1 MDLPTF
7 EDLMLPCLKLGV
19 EGIKVRDSVDRL
31 TKLLN
36 LSDEQIQLKTPKNQ
50 TSVFYGRVNW
60 AITYLRMAGLV
71 DKPSRGYYVITD
83 LGRTILEK
91 SEERIDVKYLEKHTS
106 FERYKAKKKDNK
118 PAKIESVESLTPLE
132 QIEEAYESI
141 NNTVKIELLE
151 KILSNSPA
159 FFENLV
165 VELLKT
171 MGYGQA
177 GEIAEAIGKTNDGGI
192 DGVIYEDKLG
202 LDIVYIQAK
211 RYEPKNVIG
220 RPALQSFI
228 GSLSGFSASKG
239 VFITTSSFSSNVEEY
254 LKSVQQRV
262 ITIDGNRLVELM
274 LKYGVGVRR
283 EAYYEIFKI
292 DEDYF
297 ND

>member
-7 EDLMLPCLKLGV
+7 EDLMLPCLKLSTNGMKIR
-19 EGIKVRDSVDRL
+19 ESVNRL
-31 TKLLN
+31 VSIFN
-36 LSDEQIQLKTPKNQ
+36 LTEEQVQLKTPKNR
-50 TSVFYGRVNW
+50 TDVFYGRVNW
-60 AITYLRMAGLV
+60 AITYLKMAGLV
-71 DKPSRGYYVITD
+71 DRPSRGYFVITE
-83 LGRTILEK
+83 LGKNILEK
-91 SEERIDVKYLEKHTS
+91 NEERIDVKYLEKHTG
-106 FERYKAKKKDNK
+106 FERVTTKKKDNNPTK
-118 PAKIESVESLTPLE
+118 TESVGSLTPLE

-151 KILSNSPA
+151 KILSNSPS

-211 RYEPKNVIG
+211 RYDPNNVIG

-239 VFITTSSFSSNVEEY
+239 VFITTSRFSSNVEEY

-262 ITIDGNRLVELM
+262 ITIDGNKLVELM

-283 EAYYEIFKI
+283 EAYYEVFKI

-297 ND
+297 S

>member
-7 EDLMLPCLKLGV
+7 EDLMLPCLKLSV
-19 EGIKVRDSVDRL
+19 EGIKVRDSVYRL
-31 TKLLN
+31 IKILN
-36 LSDEQIQLKTPKNQ
+36 LSDEQVEYKTPKNR

-60 AITYLRMAGLV
+60 AITYLKMAGLV
-71 DKPSRGYYVITD
+71 EKPSRGFYQITD
-83 LGRTILEK
+83 LGKAILEK
-91 SEERIDVKYLEKHTS
+91 KEERIDVKYLEKNTS
-106 FERYKAKKKDNK
+106 FERVKTKKEASNPVNTD
-118 PAKIESVESLTPLE
+118 SVDSLTPLE

-141 NNTVKIELLE
+141 NNSVKAELLE
-151 KILSNSPA
+151 KILSNSPT
-159 FFENLV
+159 FFEYLV

-211 RYEPKNVIG
+211 RYDPKNVIG

-262 ITIDGNRLVELM
+262 ITIDGNKLVELM
-274 LKYGVGVRR
+274 LQYGVGVRR
-283 EAYYEIFKI
+283 EAYYEILKI
-292 DEDYF
+292 DEEYF

>member
-19 EGIKVRDSVDRL
+19 EGIKVRDSVYRL
-31 TKLLN
+31 IKILN
-36 LSDEQIQLKTPKNQ
+36 LSDEQVEYKTPKNR

-60 AITYLRMAGLV
+60 AITYLKMAGLV
-71 DKPSRGYYVITD
+71 EKPSRGFYQITD
-83 LGRTILEK
+83 LGKAILEK
-91 SEERIDVKYLEKHTS
+91 KEERIDVKYLEKNTS
-106 FERYKAKKKDNK
+106 FERVKTKKEASNPVNTD
-118 PAKIESVESLTPLE
+118 SVDSLTPLE

-141 NNTVKIELLE
+141 NNSVKAELLE
-151 KILSNSPA
+151 KILSNSPT
-159 FFENLV
+159 FFEYLV

-211 RYEPKNVIG
+211 RYDPKNVIG

-262 ITIDGNRLVELM
+262 ITIDGNKLVELM
-274 LKYGVGVRR
+274 LQYGVGVRR
-283 EAYYEIFKI
+283 EAYYEILKI
-292 DEDYF
+292 DEEYF

>member
-7 EDLMLPCLKLGV
+7 EDLMLPCLKLSTN
-19 EGIKVRDSVDRL
+19 GIKVRESVERL
-31 TKLLN
+31 VSLFKLTE
-36 LSDEQIQLKTPKNQ
+36 EQVQLKTPKNR
-50 TSVFYGRVNW
+50 TDVFYGRVNW
-60 AITYLRMAGLV
+60 AITYLKMAGLV
-71 DKPSRGYYVITD
+71 DRPSRGYFIITE
-83 LGRTILEK
+83 LGKTILEK
-91 SEERIDVKYLEKHTS
+91 NEERIDVKYLEKHTG
-106 FERYKAKKKDNK
+106 FERVTTKKKNNNLTET
-118 PAKIESVESLTPLE
+118 ESVGSLTPLE

-151 KILSNSPA
+151 KILSNSPS

-211 RYEPKNVIG
+211 RYDPNNVIG

-239 VFITTSSFSSNVEEY
+239 VFITTSRFSSNVEEY

-262 ITIDGNRLVELM
+262 ITIDGNKLVELM

-283 EAYYEIFKI
+283 EAYYEVFKI

-297 ND
+297 S

>member
-36 LSDEQIQLKTPKNQ
+36 LSDEQIQLKTPKNR

-106 FERYKAKKKDNK
+106 FERYKAKKKNNK
-118 PAKIESVESLTPLE
+118 PTKIESVESLTPLE

>member
-7 EDLMLPCLKLGV
+7 EDLMLPCLKLSV
-19 EGIKVRDSVDRL
+19 EGIKVRDSVYRL
-31 TKLLN
+31 IKILN
-36 LSDEQIQLKTPKNQ
+36 LSDEQVEYKTPKNR

-60 AITYLRMAGLV
+60 AITYLKMAGLV
-71 DKPSRGYYVITD
+71 EKPSRGFYQITD
-83 LGRTILEK
+83 LGKAILEK
-91 SEERIDVKYLEKHTS
+91 KEERIDVKYLEKNTS
-106 FERYKAKKKDNK
+106 FERVKTKKEASNPVNTD
-118 PAKIESVESLTPLE
+118 SVDSLTPLE

-141 NNTVKIELLE
+141 NNTVKAELLE
-151 KILSNSPA
+151 KILSNSPT
-159 FFENLV
+159 FFEYLV

-211 RYEPKNVIG
+211 RYDPKNVIG

-262 ITIDGNRLVELM
+262 ITIDGNKLVELM
-274 LKYGVGVRR
+274 LQYGVGVRR
-283 EAYYEIFKI
+283 EAYYEILKI
-292 DEDYF
+292 DEEYF

>member
-71 DKPSRGYYVITD
+71 DKPSRGYYVISD